1 MNNFENVDLT
11 YYGENLYI
19 SNNVKYR
26 EMQDKLKKYFNSVIT
41 AIVLNQID
49 QKSDYA
55 KQFINDLN
63 EVIDN
68 LSNTREYD
76 GRMNKI
82 QITNKFIHFDFPKKD
97 DESIF
102 FEEVVIDKQTNSFY
116 FIKTKEDL
124 FFNVTEYDFDKTGI
138 TRIDHDNV
146 PPLFLYDD
154 DSIEELLYN
163 LKNDT
168 FNNKM
173 TM

>member
-19 SNNVKYR
+19 SNNVKYH

-68 LSNTREYD
+68 LSNTR
-76 GRMNKI
+76 
-82 QITNKFIHFDFPKKD
+82 
-97 DESIF
+97 
-102 FEEVVIDKQTNSFY
+102 
-116 FIKTKEDL
+116 
-124 FFNVTEYDFDKTGI
+124 
-138 TRIDHDNV
+138 
-146 PPLFLYDD
+146 
-154 DSIEELLYN
+154 
-163 LKNDT
+163 
-168 FNNKM
+168 
-173 TM
+173 